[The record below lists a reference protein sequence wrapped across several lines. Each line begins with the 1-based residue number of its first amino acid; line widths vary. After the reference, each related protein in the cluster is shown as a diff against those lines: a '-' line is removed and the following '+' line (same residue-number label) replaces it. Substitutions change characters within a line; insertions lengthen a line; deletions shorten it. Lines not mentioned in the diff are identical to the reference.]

1 MNITSEVVAISGAAG
16 RIGSNLVR
24 YLLEKN
30 FRVIAGDINKKKIN
44 SLKKEIDSEN
54 VCFFLGDL
62 TKCRA
67 IDNFI
72 RIGIKNFGEINS
84 AINCAYPKEDWG
96 KRFED
101 IKQNSLNNNIVN
113 HLGGAIIFAQRFT
126 KYFLKNKRGNLIN
139 FSSIQGIA
147 QPKFQHYK
155 NLKMGSPI
163 EYSAIKSGIISITKY
178 LAKYY
183 KYKNLRFN
191 CISPGGIKD
200 KQPKLFIK
208 RYKASCSNKGLLD
221 PEDLF
226 SLVYFLLSNK
236 SQYINGQNIIIDD
249 GWSL

>member
-62 TKCRA
+62 TKYRS

-72 RIGIKNFGEINS
+72 KTGVKNFGEINS
-84 AINCAYPKEDWG
+84 AINCAYPKEDSG

-126 KYFLKNKRGNLIN
+126 KYFLKNKRGNLI
-139 FSSIQGIA
+139 
-147 QPKFQHYK
+147 K
-155 NLKMGSPI
+155 
-163 EYSAIKSGIISITKY
+163 KS
-178 LAKYY
+178 
-183 KYKNLRFN
+183 
-191 CISPGGIKD
+191 D
-200 KQPKLFIK
+200 
-208 RYKASCSNKGLLD
+208 
-221 PEDLF
+221 E
-226 SLVYFLLSNK
+226 
-236 SQYINGQNIIIDD
+236 
-249 GWSL
+249 